1 MCVNSFWYA
10 GRRGKFKKFVLGILL
25 RWMIK
30 KEEKHDIEIRDIE
43 VCDIEV
49 CDIEVCDI
57 EVCDIEKFN
66 NNLQKEYMHRDPR
79 LTISQFTAF
88 RKLLLSGPI
97 YNHTIVS
104 RDSPSN

>member
-30 KEEKHDIEIRDIE
+30 KEEKHDIEIR
-43 VCDIEV
+43 
-49 CDIEVCDI
+49 DIEVCDI